1 MTDDSHLKHSSIEK
15 WTPQGQHGL
24 TFVLPVQYTEVNE
37 AIDITVRYIK
47 MFHCILSALS
57 NRAKLNQQW
66 SPVVSTQGT
75 AWWYLTWQT
84 AHFNNTYTP
93 SSHKSTP
100 SQAVRYTIICN
111 WGVVWWDDCCVS
123 TVISCRRVC
132 MQVQNHC
139 CIWAHWQKAP
149 ALNVMV

>member
-1 MTDDSHLKHSSIEK
+1 MRDDSHLKHSSIEK

-84 AHFNNTYTP
+84 AHFKTHTHPVHINLHP
-93 SSHKSTP
+93 HKLCAIQSSVIGVLCDGTTAACR
-100 SQAVRYTIICN
+100 QWLAADVCACRFRTI
-111 WGVVWWDDCCVS
+111 VASERTD
-123 TVISCRRVC
+123 RKHLR
-132 MQVQNHC
+132 
-139 CIWAHWQKAP
+139 
-149 ALNVMV
+149 